1 MALPEEIITA
11 PGAYIAANTAFQAKA
26 AFEVEAGL
34 AYREMIENGISP
46 ETAKYI
52 ALGVGGVNGALETL
66 QINDLLKSL
75 KILEVSDA
83 TKPFA
88 KKLFDKIIK
97 RFGNAALETGTEVM
111 QEGVTIGGVNLG
123 GTIDNGEAVYGRKE
137 IGNRLRETA
146 ESSFG
151 GYTIL
156 GSAGDGIANIYNRKM
171 TVGDYYGSI
180 LKNPYDANV
189 LSEIRSMSEIE
200 RIFARAGANAE
211 DISVAVN
218 RAKGLKYDGKKE
230 WDAYEYGLEQR
241 KAGNGENLDLLI
253 DATDYLD
260 RNPDSGIMNTGYGSG
275 ELAKPYSS
283 DLIPNEINGYIA
295 KLSDYGSCTE
305 VDKALNFSDISL
317 MSRQTGTEFASVTIG
332 DKHYLI
338 KGDEKGT
345 PISGKLFEEMRANEG
360 KLNCHSHPYIGDL
373 KVSKSDLKLAKEM
386 YWQDE
391 FYVISPDGQY
401 AVYNKY
407 GIIEVRTISKVVA
420 DEDLAF
426 YEELFKEG

>member
-123 GTIDNGEAVYGRKE
+123 GTIDNGEAVYGWKE

-151 GYTIL
+151 GYTML

-171 TVGDYYGSI
+171 TV
-180 LKNPYDANV
+180 
-189 LSEIRSMSEIE
+189 
-200 RIFARAGANAE
+200 
-211 DISVAVN
+211 
-218 RAKGLKYDGKKE
+218 
-230 WDAYEYGLEQR
+230 
-241 KAGNGENLDLLI
+241 
-253 DATDYLD
+253 
-260 RNPDSGIMNTGYGSG
+260 
-275 ELAKPYSS
+275 
-283 DLIPNEINGYIA
+283 
-295 KLSDYGSCTE
+295 
-305 VDKALNFSDISL
+305 
-317 MSRQTGTEFASVTIG
+317 
-332 DKHYLI
+332 
-338 KGDEKGT
+338 
-345 PISGKLFEEMRANEG
+345 
-360 KLNCHSHPYIGDL
+360 
-373 KVSKSDLKLAKEM
+373 
-386 YWQDE
+386 
-391 FYVISPDGQY
+391 
-401 AVYNKY
+401 
-407 GIIEVRTISKVVA
+407 
-420 DEDLAF
+420 
-426 YEELFKEG
+426 